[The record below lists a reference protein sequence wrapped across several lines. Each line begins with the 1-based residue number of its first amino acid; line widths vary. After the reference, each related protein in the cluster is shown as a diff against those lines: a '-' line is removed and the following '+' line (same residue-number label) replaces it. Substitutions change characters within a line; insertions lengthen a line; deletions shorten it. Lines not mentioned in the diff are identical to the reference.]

1 MDAIEEVGKSIDY
14 GKPVKR
20 RIKKNANSNIN
31 ASSYMQKP
39 VDLQKT
45 PFLFFP
51 PGKEMLFLGIYF
63 VTLPYIAGLLFLFFY
78 VSEGKPAVF
87 GSITVNSDANF
98 FLVWAIGYEIIA
110 AIIIV
115 WIIKNSIMYSIRKS
129 QTDRRRRP
137 KKFRHP

>member
-1 MDAIEEVGKSIDY
+1 MDPIEAVSKQIDY
-14 GKPVKR
+14 GKPVKK
-20 RIKKNANSNIN
+20 RIKKNVNSNIN

-110 AIIIV
+110 AIIV
-115 WIIKNSIMYSIRKS
+115 LWIIKNSIMYSIRKS
-129 QTDRRRRP
+129 QTDRRKRP